1 MTLQNQ
7 PHHQKGKYQTLEMEK
22 LKTRN
27 STLTSSD
34 AKEREM
40 RSPVR
45 LEGCAA
51 VFLVAHIPA
60 RGEN

>member
-1 MTLQNQ
+1 M
-7 PHHQKGKYQTLEMEK
+7 LEMEK
-22 LKTRN
+22 LKPRN

-40 RSPVR
+40 RSR

-60 RGEN
+60 RREN